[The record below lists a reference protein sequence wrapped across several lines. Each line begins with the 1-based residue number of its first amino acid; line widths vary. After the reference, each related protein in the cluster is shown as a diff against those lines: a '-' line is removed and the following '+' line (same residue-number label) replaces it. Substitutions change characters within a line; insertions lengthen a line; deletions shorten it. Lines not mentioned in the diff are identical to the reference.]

1 MVAIVGLECLETEWN
16 LMVLEA
22 RNVRLLEVVK
32 LLMKPAF
39 CTSGYCSQYST
50 GCSLSPGYDAQQ
62 NGLSNSE
69 WLDGDPC

>member
-39 CTSGYCSQYST
+39 CTFGYCSQYSKV
-50 GCSLSPGYDAQQ
+50 SAP
-62 NGLSNSE
+62 NSGHFVLLALYLHHASE
-69 WLDGDPC
+69 FVQP